1 MQQSFGLF
9 SLLGMVVVGMGLA
22 QAPHAAL
29 CRSDLSDPNYVGG
42 VDAEGSPV
50 VPADVAPVP
59 EVRLGD
65 GRLLAEVPLG
75 RSGHERVWVPI
86 ETDAQAQPSGAGKP
100 CRAPRK

>member
-9 SLLGMVVVGMGLA
+9 MILGVAVLGTGLA

-29 CRSDLSDPNYVGG
+29 CRSDLSDPSYVGG
-42 VDAEGSPV
+42 VDNEGRAV
-50 VPADVAPVP
+50 VPADANPVP

-75 RSGHERVWVPI
+75 RSGHDRIWVPI
-86 ETDAQAQPSGAGKP
+86 ETDAKEAQGANKS
-100 CRAPRK
+100 CRSPRK